1 MTVKAGYLTPLLHV
15 ADVERS
21 LRFYALLGFDTV
33 GERWRKVTVAK
44 GDGAFIRAAGISA
57 HSSAAA

>member
-21 LRFYALLGFDTV
+21 LRLL
-33 GERWRKVTVAK
+33 
-44 GDGAFIRAAGISA
+44 DGASPSR
-57 HSSAAA
+57 SSG